1 MLARETFLNT
11 KLLILAAALTTGVV
25 AAAQLEDTEARAL
38 AVLKESTNYL
48 SKAKSFRLDAE
59 LSFDVVQADGQTIEF
74 GATRKITIR
83 RPDHTYVEG
92 RRRDGQSSRFYFDG
106 QVVTLSHPDQNAFAS
121 AKIPGTLD
129 KMLDYLIDEVGV
141 PMPLADLFYSDV
153 FAVLSEHIEASVYVG
168 ISNLGG
174 VRCHHLAFRHPEAD
188 WQIWIEDGERPLPRR
203 LVITYKTYEGTPQ
216 FRARL
221 FDWDLAP
228 DVPDSLFSFKPS
240 PGAQQVPF
248 VARTKPQEGRR

>member
-1 MLARETFLNT
+1 MMT
-11 KLLILAAALTTGVV
+11 KRTKVLILTAALLSGVV

-38 AVLKESTNYL
+38 AVLKESTDYL

-153 FAVLSEHIEASVYVG
+153 YAVLSEHIEASVYVG

-248 VARTKPQEGRR
+248 VARTKPEAERR

>member
-11 KLLILAAALTTGVV
+11 KLLLLAAALTTGVV

-38 AVLKESTNYL
+38 AVLKESTDYL

-153 FAVLSEHIEASVYVG
+153 YAVLSEHIEASVYVG

-240 PGAQQVPF
+240 
-248 VARTKPQEGRR
+248 RERNRSHS

>member
-1 MLARETFLNT
+1 MT
-11 KLLILAAALTTGVV
+11 KQTKVLILTAALLAGVV
-25 AAAQLEDTEARAL
+25 GAARMDSEARAL
-38 AVLKESTNYL
+38 AVLKESTDYL

-59 LSFDVVQADGQTIEF
+59 LGFDVVQADGQTIEF
-74 GATRKITIR
+74 GATREITIR

-92 RRRDGQSSRFYFDG
+92 RRRDGQGSRFYFDG

-153 FAVLSEHIEASVYVG
+153 YAVLSEHIETSEYVG
-168 ISNLGG
+168 ISDLGG
-174 VRCHHLAFRHPEAD
+174 ARCHHLAFRNPEVD
-188 WQIWIEDGERPLPRR
+188 WQIWIEEGERPLPRR
-203 LVITYKTYEGTPQ
+203 LVITYKTHEGTPQ

-248 VARTKPQEGRR
+248 VARTKPREGRR